1 MPYLRVHINDGGYIY
16 PATSRSMVH
25 KETRSLHVTHVCHET
40 LDDAKPMLLSG
51 HAVLE
56 LTDEGGGKALWVRPR
71 DRERWESLLKI
82 WNGCYGA
89 WPLREMKEAA

>member
-1 MPYLRVHINDGGYIY
+1 MYLRVSINEGGYIKLQMS
-16 PATSRSMVH
+16 AVTLHR
-25 KETRSLHVTHVCHET
+25 ETRGLHQKYVCSPT

-56 LTDEGGGKALWVRPR
+56 LTEEGGGKALWVRGC
-71 DRERWESLLKI
+71 DRERWENLLKI

-89 WPLREMKEAA
+89 WPVHEMKEV